1 MIDRSKFESLAD
13 AFASVDDLEPIKR
26 AYLRE
31 ETIRSIV
38 AETGETR
45 EIVAE
50 QVDAF
55 ASTDEEA
62 VTDLM
67 DGHPTTLRDA
77 LMRYTDELAKRDE
90 LQPRDRV
97 IDELDTLL
105 AYPWSGEEAT
115 IQTHADRESLVLT
128 VENPDGNEDFIRVR
142 VGERTVYDG
151 NHDDLGW
158 SGMAGVRQVAEALHR
173 AILARVIADRD
184 HHVQLSSTDRREL
197 IWFLENPNGSWHPGQ
212 PSRLSVDAVEGG
224 GVIVRT
230 RPYQILPVVKS
241 RA

>member
-1 MIDRSKFESLAD
+1 MIDRNKFEDLAD
-13 AFASVDDLEPIKR
+13 ALASVDDLEKVKR
-26 AYLRE
+26 AYIRE
-31 ETIRSIV
+31 ETIRKIM
-38 AETGETR
+38 AESGETR

-50 QVDAF
+50 QIDAF
-55 ASTDEEA
+55 ASMDVEA

-77 LMRYTDELAKRDE
+77 LLRYTEELAGRDE

-105 AYPWSGEEAT
+105 AYPWSEEEAT
-115 IQTHADRESLVLT
+115 LQTHADRESLVLT

-142 VGERTVYDG
+142 VGERTVYQGDYDG
-151 NHDDLGW
+151 LGRA
-158 SGMAGVRQVAEALHR
+158 GMLAVGQVAEALHR

-212 PSRLSVDAVEGG
+212 PSRLSVDSVEGG
-224 GVIVRT
+224 GIIVRT
-230 RPYQILPVVKS
+230 RPFQSLPVVKS

>member
-1 MIDRSKFESLAD
+1 METENGWQNYLTE
-13 AFASVDDLEPIKR
+13 VPDLEMVKR

-31 ETIRSIV
+31 ELIRRLV
-38 AETGETR
+38 VETGETR

-55 ASTDEEA
+55 ASMDQEA
-62 VTDLM
+62 VLGLTD
-67 DGHPTTLRDA
+67 GQPTTLREA
-77 LMRYTDELAKRDE
+77 LGRYVDELNNYEEEMGNLHTVADD
-90 LQPRDRV
+90 LGA
-97 IDELDTLL
+97 LL
-105 AYPWSGEEAT
+105 AYPWSEEEAT

-128 VENPDGNEDFIRVR
+128 VENPDGNSDFIAVR
-142 VGERTVYDG
+142 VGGSTVYEGDYG
-151 NHDDLGW
+151 GLGRG
-158 SGMAGVRQVAEALHR
+158 GMAGVRQVAEALHR
-173 AILARVIADRD
+173 AMLVRVIADRP

-197 IWFLENPNGSWHPGQ
+197 IWFLENPNGSWYPGQ

-224 GVIVRT
+224 GIIVRT

>member
-1 MIDRSKFESLAD
+1 MTPESRENLE
-13 AFASVDDLEPIKR
+13 SVLRNADDLEPIKR

-55 ASTDEEA
+55 ASMDEEA

-77 LMRYTDELAKRDE
+77 IMRYTDELAKRDE

-105 AYPWSGEEAT
+105 AYPWSEEEAT
-115 IQTHADRESLVLT
+115 IQTHAGRESLVLT
-128 VENPDGNEDFIRVR
+128 VENPDGNEDFIAVR
-142 VGERTVYDG
+142 VGGSTVYEGDYDG
-151 NHDDLGW
+151 LGRG
-158 SGMAGVRQVAEALHR
+158 GMAAVRRVAEALH
-173 AILARVIADRD
+173 
-184 HHVQLSSTDRREL
+184 
-197 IWFLENPNGSWHPGQ
+197 
-212 PSRLSVDAVEGG
+212 
-224 GVIVRT
+224 
-230 RPYQILPVVKS
+230 
-241 RA
+241 